1 MNEEESVDDPLPS
14 YQDNENKEE
23 ELYDYDYDYD
33 AIDIEEFKIEPDNIN
48 TNDITNE
55 EISDQ
60 NNVNNVNNLIVNNMD
75 EEVNNVIDNV
85 EENVNEVEG
94 NVNEVEGNV
103 VGQGNINY
111 EALQKYTVEEALAFF
126 SS

>member
-1 MNEEESVDDPLPS
+1 
-14 YQDNENKEE
+14 
-23 ELYDYDYDYD
+23 
-33 AIDIEEFKIEPDNIN
+33 
-48 TNDITNE
+48 
-55 EISDQ
+55 
-60 NNVNNVNNLIVNNMD
+60 MD

-94 NVNEVEGNV
+94 NV

-111 EALQKYTVEEALAFF
+111 EALQNLSVEEALTFF

>member
-1 MNEEESVDDPLPS
+1 M
-14 YQDNENKEE
+14 
-23 ELYDYDYDYD
+23 
-33 AIDIEEFKIEPDNIN
+33 IN
-48 TNDITNE
+48 DTTNE
-55 EISDQ
+55 HLSDQ
-60 NNVNNVNNLIVNNMD
+60 NNINDVNNLLVNNMD

-94 NVNEVEGNV
+94 NV

-111 EALQKYTVEEALAFF
+111 EALQNLSVEEALTFF